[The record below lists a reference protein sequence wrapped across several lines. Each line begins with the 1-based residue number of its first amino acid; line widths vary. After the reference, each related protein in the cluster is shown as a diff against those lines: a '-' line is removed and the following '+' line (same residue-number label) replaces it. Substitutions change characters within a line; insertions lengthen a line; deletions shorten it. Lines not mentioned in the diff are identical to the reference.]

1 MYVIYF
7 MIALIGLHFLSEKDL
22 KIQSHST
29 LLQCKCSSVRC
40 VSWIKNDKPTEHSQ
54 NIHLSMSHGV
64 EKKEVSV
71 YCYKTPISMAWS
83 EHSFSSNYL
92 RWPSR
97 LGLPNNKVKV
107 N

>member
-1 MYVIYF
+1 MHFIYF
-7 MIALIGLHFLSEKDL
+7 MMILIGLHFLFEKDL
-22 KIQSHST
+22 KIQSHSA

-40 VSWIKNDKPTEHSQ
+40 VSWLQNDKPTAHSQ
-54 NIHLSMSHGV
+54 NVLLSMIHGV
-64 EKKEVSV
+64 ETREASV
-71 YCYKTPISMAWS
+71 YDYKQPISMAWS
-83 EHSFSSNYL
+83 EHSFSSDYL